1 MLPMLDLESAEGLSM
16 AELTTWTGT
25 WVRTVTQQL
34 AAAGAVGRPIIYTRF
49 NLGNGFGCLL
59 WVARYSD
66 DFRAPVIPRPWKRA
80 VIWQHSDGRFGPVKH
95 VPGFGAVDANA
106 MHPDVPLSAL
116 RLRSA
121 SSVASPGMPAG
132 TAARTSVRPRRRGR
146 PPTSGDGDQLRA
158 DLLTAAAKLQAA
170 IESLPKG

>member
-66 DFRAPVIPRPWKRA
+66 DFRAPIIPRPWKRA
-80 VIWQHSDGRFGPVKH
+80 VIWQHSDGRFGPVKS

-116 RLRSA
+116 RLRPA
-121 SSVASPGMPAG
+121 TRPGSPGMSTPEPA
-132 TAARTSVRPRRRGR
+132 RPRRRR
-146 PPTSGDGDQLRA
+146 RTPPGGDGDQLRQ